1 LSNIITS
8 KIKIIYYDTKWEV
21 QHRKFAKKYFN
32 NRRRHIDPKYLF
44 WKYRGPE
51 NKSSCTLLL
60 ATYNDKVIGQL
71 GVIICQIL
79 MNAERYDAC
88 FICSLML
95 DNIYRGNG
103 IAQLLYNKVLEEY
116 DLVFG
121 SNPNPIAWKSEKRFG
136 FKKIMG
142 PSQLFF
148 PFYFS
153 AITEKKIKLLTKILG
168 WLPNPILLSKK
179 NRGLNFDLDKY
190 KINYHQ
196 INYDMLNKIAFKDK
210 IYPNHNESYIKW
222 RTEEFSTY
230 QSKSHIFQKNNDFL
244 VFLRY
249 SGNVGFIEKIVYSNF
264 QIIMKVVLSIIKKMQ
279 KRKVKE
285 IKFLTCDEK
294 LISYLKQVGFIKFR
308 RSIEIIY
315 CTNNKKF
322 KNLINENTIFEY
334 SLLDSDENI

>member
-1 LSNIITS
+1 MSNFITS
-8 KIKIIYYDTKWEV
+8 KIKIIYYDTKWEG
-21 QHRKFAKKYFN
+21 QHKEFAKKYFN

-44 WKYRGPE
+44 WKYRGLE

-60 ATYNDKVIGQL
+60 AIYNDEVIGQL
-71 GVIICQIL
+71 GAISCKIR
-79 MNAERYDAC
+79 MEAEFYNAC

-95 DNIYRGNG
+95 DNTYRGNG
-103 IAQLLYNKVLEEY
+103 IAQLLYKKTLEEY

-153 AITEKKIKLLTKILG
+153 AITEKKIKFLTKFLG
-168 WLPNPILLSKK
+168 WLPNPFLLSKK
-179 NRGLNFDLDKY
+179 IRELDFDLDKY
-190 KINYHQ
+190 KINYNQ
-196 INYDMLNKIAFKDK
+196 INYDILNKVSFNDK
-210 IYPNHNESYIKW
+210 IYPKYDEDYIKW
-222 RTEEFSTY
+222 RTVEFSTY
-230 QSKSHIFQKNNDFL
+230 QSKSYIYQKNNDFL
-244 VFLRY
+244 VFLRF
-249 SGNVGFIEKIVYSNF
+249 SGKIGFIEKIVYNNF
-264 QIIMKVVLSIIKKMQ
+264 QIAIKVVLSIIKKMQ

-322 KNLINENTIFEY
+322 NNIINENTIFEY